1 MTTCREF
8 FTFSWPLR
16 GRGRGGRPKRSA
28 WPLFPRFFLRLP
40 LARNVAISFV
50 RRNCLFCGRLLVAT
64 EEKAPCIGALV
75 SDPRAVTFE
84 TALVLTWK
92 KQAIQLGLFF
102 SLSSFLTLVKA
113 KGAWF
118 AVITASSLHI
128 SLAPSKWQLYKTY
141 IPDLITEGSKCV
153 GWLTMIKTCSLEKDC
168 LADFPGDRKQW
179 RSPVLLVNCQTIW
192 SLLFIF
198 GFLCWSS
205 VSSRSPTSI
214 CIAIIFSQLTSS
226 F

>member
-1 MTTCREF
+1 M
-8 FTFSWPLR
+8 
-16 GRGRGGRPKRSA
+16 
-28 WPLFPRFFLRLP
+28 
-40 LARNVAISFV
+40 AISFV

-92 KQAIQLGLFF
+92 KTGHSTRPLFF
-102 SLSSFLTLVKA
+102 FVIVFNLGQGQRCLVCSYYSF
-113 KGAWF
+113 
-118 AVITASSLHI
+118 SLHI
-128 SLAPSKWQLYKTY
+128 SHAPSKWQLYKTY